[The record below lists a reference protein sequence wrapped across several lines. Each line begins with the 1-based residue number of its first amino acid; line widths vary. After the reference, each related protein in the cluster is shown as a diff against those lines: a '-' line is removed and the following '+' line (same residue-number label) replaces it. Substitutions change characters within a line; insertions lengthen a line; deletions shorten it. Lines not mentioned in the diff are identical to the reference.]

1 MAYFEWTDE
10 LSVNVGAIDTQHKKL
25 VEMINSLNEAMLAKK
40 GREMQKTTIDA
51 MVDYA
56 ATHFKLEE
64 GYMAKFKYPGY
75 DAHKIEARCVHEN
88 RSGVEDAGGA
98 ERGSALPW
106 RSWASSKTGFRI
118 TSWAQTRNTRFS
130 STSTACTKPATRTEF
145 VPGDEASSQGTIRI
159 PQGSDPVANAGVLKG
174 VSSPLDPM
182 AYADTVFK
190 P

>member
-75 DAHKIEARCVHEN
+75 DAHKIEH
-88 RSGVEDAGGA
+88 DAFTKTALELKTRA
-98 ERGSALPW
+98 EQ
-106 RSWASSKTGFRI
+106 KGFSVTLEI
-118 TSWAQTRNTRFS
+118 MGFLKDWLQNHIM
-130 STSTACTKPATRTEF
+130 
-145 VPGDEASSQGTIRI
+145 GTDKKY
-159 PQGSDPVANAGVLKG
+159 S
-174 VSSPLDPM
+174 
-182 AYADTVFK
+182 VFFNEHGLH
-190 P
+190 